1 MTVEKESA
9 LTMDK
14 QEMTEKLRAAIAEEF
29 ELEEN
34 DITPEASVKDT
45 LELDSLS
52 LVDLIALIEAQ
63 TGVKLKGVE
72 VSHIVSFEELY
83 DFVFERL

>member
-34 DITPEASVKDT
+34 DITPESSVKDT

-72 VSHIVSFEELY
+72 VSHIVSCEELY